1 MVLGNV
7 LITGGSGNL
16 GKKFISYFDDHNIS
30 YFAPTSREMDITN
43 LRSVWDYY
51 QNRNINFLIHCAA
64 FTDVKKAN
72 VSDFFLECNRVNVV
86 GTANIVEVA
95 CKNQCFLLYVSTDSV
110 FDGKKGD
117 YRPKDYTN
125 PLTKYA
131 RTKMAGEYLV
141 MNYENS
147 AIIRTSFFPQ
157 HFPYDSAFTD
167 QITNKDY
174 LDKIFEKITYTI
186 NNIEIGKIY
195 HVGTEKKTMYD
206 LAVRTKKD
214 VKKSRLKDFTLL
226 NIAPDLSFNEEIKD
240 EKY

>member
-1 MVLGNV
+1 MVLNNI

-16 GKKFISYFDDHNIS
+16 GKKFISYFDEHKIS
-30 YFAPTSREMDITN
+30 YFAPTSTEMDITN
-43 LRSVWDYY
+43 IYSILDYCY
-51 QNRNINFLIHCAA
+51 DKDIKFLIHCAA

-72 VSDFFLECNRVNVV
+72 ISDFFLECNRVNVV
-86 GTANIVEVA
+86 GTANIVEIA
-95 CKNQCFLLYVSTDSV
+95 CKLQSFLIYISTDSV

-141 MNYENS
+141 MNYEKS
-147 AIIRTSFFPQ
+147 AIIRTSFFP
-157 HFPYDSAFTD
+157 HDFPYDSAFVD

-174 LDKIFEKITYTI
+174 LDNTFEKIIHTI
-186 NNIEIGKIY
+186 NTIEESKIY
-195 HVGTEKKTMYD
+195 HVGTEKKSMFE
-206 LAVRTKKD
+206 LAIRTKKD
-214 VKKSRLKDFTLL
+214 VKKAKLEDFSLL
-226 NIAPDLSFNEEIKD
+226 NIATDLSFNEEIKD